1 MADDELK
8 EKVKEILAELG
19 VWSGH
24 REMTIDE
31 IATIQPGLARIMPEI
46 GQRTWKLYYAA
57 KEGHWELAN
66 FQWKEIKELMDL
78 GAFTRPK
85 HEDALNQFMAEDWP
99 PLGQAIKDK
108 DFEAFDKAFQHAISQ
123 ANAYHELKDKPYI
136 RWQLP
141 SHPPEDLDL
150 KPRGAA
156 KK

>member
-1 MADDELK
+1 MTDEELK
-8 EKVKEILAELG
+8 EKIKEVLSEIG

-24 REMTIDE
+24 REMTIDD
-31 IATIQPGLARIMPEI
+31 IATIQPGLARIMPEV

-66 FQWKEIKELMDL
+66 FQWKEIQELMEL

-85 HEDALNQFMAEDWP
+85 HEEALHQFLAEDWP
-99 PLGQAIKDK
+99 SIGKAIKDK
-108 DFEAFDKAFQHAISQ
+108 DFAAFEAAFHHAIEQ

-141 SHPPEDLDL
+141 SQPPPDLDM
-150 KPRGAA
+150 KPRG
-156 KK
+156 KSK

>member
-1 MADDELK
+1 MTDEELK
-8 EKVKEILAELG
+8 EKVKEILSEIG

-24 REMTIDE
+24 REMTVDD
-31 IATIQPGLARIMPEI
+31 IATIQPGLARIMPEVGI
-46 GQRTWKLYYAA
+46 RTWKLYYAA

-66 FQWKEIKELMDL
+66 FQWKEIKELMEL

-99 PLGQAIKDK
+99 PIGQAIKDK
-108 DFEAFDKAFQHAISQ
+108 DFEAFEKAFHHSIEQ
-123 ANAYHELKDKPYI
+123 ANAYHELKEKPYI

-141 SHPPEDLDL
+141 DHPPPDLDL
-150 KPRGAA
+150 KPRGSA

>member
-8 EKVKEILAELG
+8 EKVKEILSELG

-24 REMTIDE
+24 REMTVDE

-85 HEDALNQFMAEDWP
+85 HEDALNQFMAEDWA
-99 PLGQAIKDK
+99 PLAQSIKDK

>member
-1 MADDELK
+1 MTDEELK
-8 EKVKEILAELG
+8 GKIKEVLAEMG

-24 REMTIDE
+24 REMTVEE
-31 IATIQPGLARIMPEI
+31 IAVIQPGLARIMPEV

-57 KEGHWELAN
+57 KEGHWALAN
-66 FQWKEIKELMDL
+66 FQWKEIKELMEL

-85 HEDALNQFMAEDWP
+85 HEDALQQFLVEDWP
-99 PLGQAIKDK
+99 PIGKAIADQ
-108 DFEAFDKAFQHAISQ
+108 DFAAFETAFHHAVDQ

-141 SHPPEDLDL
+141 SQPPPDIEV
-150 KPRGAA
+150 KPRG

>member
-1 MADDELK
+1 MTDEELK
-8 EKVKEILAELG
+8 EKIKEVLSEMG

-24 REMTIDE
+24 REMSIDD
-31 IATIQPGLARIMPEI
+31 IATIQPGLARIMPDI
-46 GQRTWKLYYAA
+46 GIRTWKLYYAA

-66 FQWKEIKELMDL
+66 FQWKEIKELMEL

-99 PLGQAIKDK
+99 PVGQAIKDK
-108 DFEAFDKAFQHAISQ
+108 DFEAFEKAFHHSVSQ

-141 SHPPEDLDL
+141 DQPPPDLDM
-150 KPRGAA
+150 KPHGV

>member
-1 MADDELK
+1 MTDEELK
-8 EKVKEILAELG
+8 EKIKEVLSEMG

-24 REMTIDE
+24 REMTIDD
-31 IATIQPGLARIMPEI
+31 IATIQPGLARIMPDVGI
-46 GQRTWKLYYAA
+46 RTWKLYYAA

-66 FQWKEIKELMDL
+66 FQWKEVKELMEL

-108 DFEAFDKAFQHAISQ
+108 DFEAFEKAFHHAVSQ
-123 ANAYHELKDKPYI
+123 ANAYHELKEKPYI

-141 SHPPEDLDL
+141 DHPPPDLDM

>member
-1 MADDELK
+1 MTDEELK
-8 EKVKEILAELG
+8 AKIKEVLSEMG

-24 REMTIDE
+24 REMTLEE
-31 IATIQPGLARIMPEI
+31 IAIIQPGLARIMPEI

-57 KEGHWELAN
+57 KNAHWALAK
-66 FQWKEIKELMDL
+66 FEWEEIKELMEL

-85 HEDALNQFMAEDWP
+85 HEEALNQFLAEDWP
-99 PLGQAIKDK
+99 PIGKAIQNEDFQA
-108 DFEAFDKAFQHAISQ
+108 FEAAFHHAIEQ

-141 SHPPEDLDL
+141 SEPPPDLDL
-150 KPRGAA
+150 KPRG